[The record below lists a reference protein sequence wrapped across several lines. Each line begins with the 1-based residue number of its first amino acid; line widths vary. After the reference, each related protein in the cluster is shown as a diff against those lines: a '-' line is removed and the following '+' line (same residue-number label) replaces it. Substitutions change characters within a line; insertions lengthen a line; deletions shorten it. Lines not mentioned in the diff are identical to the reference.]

1 MNEEFGYEV
10 PSSVKKA
17 IDAGKRNPQQYESPA
32 TEVPDFHKNRN
43 PKIVAKAAESQA
55 ARNAENVASVE
66 EKGVDEALKMTT
78 AKRRAAIMAE
88 DDTSYTVKHEKRTKA
103 DAFFPEKMRAKTAL
117 GTKVEDP
124 KTEKGFVLIDEP
136 DATEVPDF
144 ALNRNPKI
152 VAKAEESQAARDA
165 AIKAKQEAEIKRGI
179 DEAKLSIQEREHPE
193 TANMKAKI
201 GTVSMAITWNAQQEE
216 YVFSFPGLPKGN
228 AFGIGSNPDNARKI
242 FKEAIALA
250 SETITGAPQHPLGP
264 PDMISA
270 VRKMA
275 DAMSDDYQEN
285 DRRSNTATQ
294 EKPQS
299 ASTPVVVEEVPGP
312 LGFTETP
319 ALHEEQA
326 KAAKESEEIYNR
338 ETMVEQGA
346 RILQEKFYTMD
357 ATLDA
362 QQQRLAARADVVN
375 TKLGTFL
382 AGAVGLGARAWEAAK
397 NTSKGGVEVTVG
409 TLKPTRNG
417 GLYLAASEVFNEN
430 VRETFTSLHDQIAD
444 LVNKALNE
452 RRDRKAIEKM
462 NDWISQRIQKQYD
475 ADKRMERY
483 GTETPTITQ
492 RMSAW
497 NEDRKIA
504 KAAKVIEAQDKRE
517 IREVVAVQLAEEFA
531 ARGGDTFTE
540 EEKKEIGAKL
550 LKNKEIA
557 GTVDAVASA
566 IYIPQTAD
574 IIRANFD
581 FAKLLSKIFSGA
593 EDEEALEGKTPQQ
606 RYLTATPREWFVAN
620 IVEGTKGGARA
631 FKDMLVD
638 VGSTK
643 VGKTDYVA
651 DMEAAEAREVDGVAP
666 ELSTWR
672 KLLPTVFKIKDR
684 MALRNAEVAENTLT
698 VKERARNMMDKA
710 YNRFILEVNVARLRS
725 IDIPATHPLFRAIES
740 FAAIEELP
748 DSAIEMLTPKD
759 VGYEKIEDF
768 EDDIDPEDLEDDDG
782 SEEPVRIAA

>member
-10 PSSVKKA
+10 PGPVKKA
-17 IDAGKRNPQQYESPA
+17 IDTGKRNPQQYEGPA

-55 ARNAENVASVE
+55 TRNAENVASE
-66 EKGVDEALKMTT
+66 KKGVDEALKMTT

-88 DDTSYTVKHEKRTKA
+88 DDTSYTVKHEKRTKS
-103 DAFFPEKMRAKTAL
+103 DEFFPEKMRAKTAL

-165 AIKAKQEAEIKRGI
+165 AVKAEQEAEIKRGI

-201 GTVSMAITWNAQQEE
+201 GTVSMAVTWNAQQEE

-228 AFGIGSNPDNARKI
+228 AFGIGSNPDNARAI
-242 FKEAIALA
+242 FKQAIALA
-250 SETITGAPQHPLGP
+250 SETITGAPQNPLGP
-264 PDMISA
+264 PDMIGA

-275 DAMSDDYQEN
+275 DAMSDDYSVN
-285 DRRSNTATQ
+285 DRRDNT
-294 EKPQS
+294 
-299 ASTPVVVEEVPGP
+299 STKEVTGP
-312 LGFTETP
+312 LGLKESP
-319 ALHEEQA
+319 ALRDEQE
-326 KAAKESEEIYNR
+326 KAAKESAEIYDR

-346 RILQEKFYTMD
+346 RILQEKFSAMD
-357 ATLDA
+357 AKLDTQGA
-362 QQQRLAARADVVN
+362 RLAERQKIVEN
-375 TKLGTFL
+375 KLGAFL

-397 NTSKGGVEVTVG
+397 NTFKGGVEVTAG
-409 TLKPTRNG
+409 TFKPTKNG
-417 GLYLAASEVFNEN
+417 GLYLAANEIFNEN
-430 VRETFTSLHDQIAD
+430 VRETFASLHDQIAD
-444 LVNKALNE
+444 PVNKAIDE
-452 RRDRKAIEKM
+452 RNDRKGIEAM
-462 NDWISQRIQKQYD
+462 NDWISKDIQERYD
-475 ADKRMERY
+475 AERRMERY
-483 GTETPTITQ
+483 GTETPTIAQ
-492 RMSAW
+492 KMSAL
-497 NEDRKIA
+497 NTDRKIA
-504 KAAKVIEAQDKRE
+504 KAAKTIEAQEQRE
-517 IREVVAVQLAEEFA
+517 LRDVVAVQLADEFA
-531 ARGGDTFTE
+531 ARGGDRFTDA
-540 EEKKEIGAKL
+540 EKKEIGAKL
-550 LKNKEIA
+550 LRNKEIA
-557 GTVDAVASA
+557 ETIDKVAGA
-566 IYIPQTAD
+566 ISLPQTAE
-574 IIRANFD
+574 IIRANVD

-643 VGKTDYVA
+643 IGKTDYVA

-710 YNRFILEVNVARLRS
+710 YNRFIIEVNVARLRS

-782 SEEPVRIAA
+782 IEEPVRIAA